1 MARPLTCYGTF
12 GMSIVQRV
20 QPPKAALI
28 AGRAIRQGYPSR
40 VGQLKE
46 ADGKPLTVADRNF
59 IQGI

>member
-12 GMSIVQRV
+12 GINGYSPQSR
-20 QPPKAALI
+20 PDSGKGYSP
-28 AGRAIRQGYPSR
+28 RQGYPLR

-46 ADGKPLTVADRNF
+46 AGGKPLTVADRNF

>member
-28 AGRAIRQGYPSR
+28 AGRAIAQG
-40 VGQLKE
+40 K
-46 ADGKPLTVADRNF
+46 
-59 IQGI
+59 GIRRELGN